1 MAFKFEDVTVTGWIL
16 LAVLLVCAAALWM
29 IARNRQKWT
38 PQMMANAAICMA
50 LSFVLS
56 YIRLFKLPQGGSVT
70 PASLL
75 PIIAFAYYYGS
86 VPGLVVGI
94 AYGFL
99 QMIQDPWIVGA
110 VQAALDYP
118 LAFGCI
124 AFAGVAGDLNR
135 KKGLNELVSW
145 IGGVAMVG
153 LGRFICHVLSGV
165 VFFAEYAE
173 GSGLSP
179 LVYSLSYNSFVFV
192 DLAICL
198 VVVAFPQVRKALA
211 RMTLKTR

>member
-16 LAVLLVCAAALWM
+16 LAVLVVCAAGLIY
-29 IARNRQKWT
+29 IARSKQKWT

-56 YIRLFKLPQGGSVT
+56 YIRLFKMPQGGSIT

-75 PIIAFAYYYGS
+75 PILAFAYYHGS

-124 AFAGVAGDLNR
+124 VRRRHRPAAAQAWLERTGQLAGCCADDRPWPLYLPR
-135 KKGLNELVSW
+135 AQRR
-145 IGGVAMVG
+145 GV
-153 LGRFICHVLSGV
+153 LCRI
-165 VFFAEYAE
+165 
-173 GSGLSP
+173 
-179 LVYSLSYNSFVFV
+179 
-192 DLAICL
+192 
-198 VVVAFPQVRKALA
+198 R
-211 RMTLKTR
+211 

>member
-16 LAVLLVCAAALWM
+16 LVVLVACAAGL
-29 IARNRQKWT
+29 IAISRSRQKWT

-56 YIRLFKLPQGGSVT
+56 YIRLFKMPQGGSIT

-75 PIIAFAYYYGS
+75 PILAFAFYHGS
-86 VPGLVVGI
+86 IPGLVTGI

-110 VQAALDYP
+110 VQAVLDYP

-124 AFAGVAGDLNR
+124 VCAGVIGQMQR
-135 KKGLNELVSW
+135 RHGWNELACWLAAVLTTG
-145 IGGVAMVG
+145 I
-153 LGRFICHVLSGV
+153 GRFICHVLSGV

-173 GSGLSP
+173 GTGMSP
-179 LVYSLSYNSFVFV
+179 MVYSLSYNSFVFV

-198 VVVAFPQVRKALA
+198 LVVAFPQVRKALG
-211 RMTLKTR
+211 RMSVKR

>member
-1 MAFKFEDVTVTGWIL
+1 MAFKFEDVTLTGWIL
-16 LAVLLVCAAALWM
+16 LAVLVACAAALFV
-29 IARNRQKWT
+29 IARNKQKWT
-38 PQMMANAAICMA
+38 PQMLANAAICMA

-75 PIIAFAYYYGS
+75 PILAFAYYHGS
-86 VPGLVVGI
+86 MPGLVAGI

-124 AFAGVAGDLNR
+124 VFAGVIGQLQR
-135 KKGLNELVSW
+135 RHGWNELASW
-145 IGGVAMVG
+145 LASVLTVG
-153 LGRFICHVLSGV
+153 LGRFLCHVLSGV

-173 GSGLSP
+173 GTGMSP

-198 VVVAFPQVRKALA
+198 VVVAFPQIRKALG
-211 RMTLKTR
+211 RMTVKK

>member
-1 MAFKFEDVTVTGWIL
+1 MSFKFEDVTLTGWIL
-16 LAVLLVCAAALWM
+16 LAVLIACGVALLA
-29 IARNRQKWT
+29 IARNKQKWT
-38 PQMMANAAICMA
+38 PQMLANAAICMA

-75 PIIAFAYYYGS
+75 PILAFAYYYGT

-124 AFAGVAGDLNR
+124 AFAGVFGQMQR
-135 KKGLNELVSW
+135 KHGWNELASW
-145 IGGVAMVG
+145 LAAVLAVG

-165 VFFAEYAE
+165 VFFADYA
-173 GSGLSP
+173 SGTGMSP

-211 RMTLKTR
+211 RMSVKK

>member
-1 MAFKFEDVTVTGWIL
+1 MAFKFEDVTLTGWIL
-16 LAVLLVCAAALWM
+16 LAVLVACAVALFA
-29 IARNRQKWT
+29 ISRNKQKWT
-38 PQMMANAAICMA
+38 PQMLANAAICMA

-56 YIRLFKLPQGGSVT
+56 YIRLFKMPQGGSIT

-75 PIIAFAYYYGS
+75 PILAFAYYPGS
-86 VPGLVVGI
+86 VPGLVTGI

-124 AFAGVAGDLNR
+124 VCAGVIGQMQR
-135 KKGLNELVSW
+135 KYGWNELASW
-145 IGGVAMVG
+145 LAAVLTTG

-173 GSGLSP
+173 GSGMSP
-179 LVYSLSYNSFVFV
+179 MVYSLSYNSFVFV

-211 RMTLKTR
+211 RMSVKK

>member
-1 MAFKFEDVTVTGWIL
+1 MAFKFEDVTLTGWIL
-16 LAVLLVCAAALWM
+16 LAVLIAGAVALFS
-29 IARNRQKWT
+29 IARSKQKWT
-38 PQMMANAAICMA
+38 PQMLANAAICMA

-75 PIIAFAYYYGS
+75 PIIAFAYCYGT
-86 VPGLVVGI
+86 VPGLVAGI

-124 AFAGVAGDLNR
+124 AFAGLAGTLQR
-135 KKGLNELVSW
+135 KYGFHELAGW
-145 IGGVAMVG
+145 IGGVAATG

-173 GSGLSP
+173 GSGMSP

-198 VVVAFPQVRKALA
+198 VVVAFPQVRKALN
-211 RMTLKTR
+211 RMAAKH

>member
-1 MAFKFEDVTVTGWIL
+1 MVFKFEDVTLTGWIL
-16 LAVLLVCAAALWM
+16 LAVLIACAVALFA
-29 IARNRQKWT
+29 IARNKQKWT
-38 PQMMANAAICMA
+38 PQMLANAAICMA

-56 YIRLFKLPQGGSVT
+56 YIRLFKMPQGGSIT

-75 PIIAFAYYYGS
+75 PILAFAYYYGS
-86 VPGLVVGI
+86 VPGLVVGF

-124 AFAGVAGDLNR
+124 VFAGIIGELQR
-135 KKGLNELVSW
+135 KHGWNELACWLGS
-145 IGGVAMVG
+145 VAAAG

-179 LVYSLSYNSFVFV
+179 MMYSLSYNSFVFV
-192 DLAICL
+192 DIAICF
-198 VVVAFPQVRKALA
+198 VVVAFPQVRKALG
-211 RMTLKTR
+211 RMTAKTR

>member
-16 LAVLLVCAAALWM
+16 LAVLVAAGIALIM
-29 IARNRQKWT
+29 IARSKQKWT

-56 YIRLFKLPQGGSVT
+56 YIRLFKMPQGGSIT

-75 PIIAFAYYYGS
+75 PILAFAYYYGS
-86 VPGLVVGI
+86 VPGLVAGI

-124 AFAGVAGDLNR
+124 VFAGLIGTLQR
-135 KKGLNELVSW
+135 KHGWNELAGW
-145 IGGVAMVG
+145 LGGVAAAG
-153 LGRFICHVLSGV
+153 FGRFICHVLSGV

-179 LVYSLSYNSFVFV
+179 MAYSLSYNSFVFV
-192 DLAICL
+192 DIAICF
-198 VVVAFPQVRKALA
+198 VVVAFPQVRKALG
-211 RMTLKTR
+211 RMTAKTR

>member
-1 MAFKFEDVTVTGWIL
+1 MVFKFEDVTATGWIL
-16 LAVLLVCAAALWM
+16 LLVLIACAAGL
-29 IARNRQKWT
+29 ITISRSRQKWT

-56 YIRLFKLPQGGSVT
+56 YIRLFKMPQGGSIT

-75 PIIAFAYYYGS
+75 PILAFAYYHGS
-86 VPGLVVGI
+86 VPGMVAGV

-110 VQAALDYP
+110 VQAVLDYP

-124 AFAGVAGDLNR
+124 VCAGLIGQMQR
-135 KKGLNELVSW
+135 KHGWNELVCW
-145 IGGVAMVG
+145 LMAVLTTGT
-153 LGRFICHVLSGV
+153 GRFICHVMSGV

-173 GSGLSP
+173 GSGMSP
-179 LVYSLSYNSFVFV
+179 MVYSLSYNSFVFV

-198 VVVAFPQVRKALA
+198 LVVAFPQVRKALG
-211 RMTLKTR
+211 RMTIKK

>member
-16 LAVLLVCAAALWM
+16 LAVLVAAGIALIM
-29 IARNRQKWT
+29 IARSKQKWT

-192 DLAICL
+192 DLAICM

-211 RMTLKTR
+211 RMNTKH

>member
-1 MAFKFEDVTVTGWIL
+1 MSFKFEDVTLPGWIL
-16 LAVLLVCAAALWM
+16 LAVLIACGVALLA
-29 IARNRQKWT
+29 IARNKQKWT
-38 PQMMANAAICMA
+38 PQMLANAAICMA

-75 PIIAFAYYYGS
+75 PILAFAYYYGT

-124 AFAGVAGDLNR
+124 AFAGVFGQMQR
-135 KKGLNELVSW
+135 KHGWNELASW
-145 IGGVAMVG
+145 LAAVLAVG

-165 VFFAEYAE
+165 VFFADYA
-173 GSGLSP
+173 SGTGMSP

-211 RMTLKTR
+211 RMSVKK

>member
-1 MAFKFEDVTVTGWIL
+1 MAFKFEDVTLTGWIL
-16 LAVLLVCAAALWM
+16 LAVLIACAAALLM
-29 IARNRQKWT
+29 IARSKQKWT
-38 PQMMANAAICMA
+38 PQMLANAAICMA

-75 PIIAFAYYYGS
+75 PILAFAYYYGT

-110 VQAALDYP
+110 VQAVLDYP

-198 VVVAFPQVRKALA
+198 VVVAFPQVRKALG
-211 RMTLKTR
+211 RMNTKH

>member
-1 MAFKFEDVTVTGWIL
+1 MAFKFEDVTATGWIL
-16 LAVLLVCAAALWM
+16 LAVLAACAAGLVY
-29 IARNRQKWT
+29 IARSKQKWT
-38 PQMMANAAICMA
+38 PHMMANAAICMA

-56 YIRLFKLPQGGSVT
+56 YIRLFKMPQGGSIT

-75 PIIAFAYYYGS
+75 PILAFAYYHGC
-86 VPGLVVGI
+86 VPGMVTGI

-110 VQAALDYP
+110 VQAVLDYP

-124 AFAGVAGDLNR
+124 VCAGAIGQLQR
-135 KKGLNELVSW
+135 KYGWNELVCW
-145 IGGVAMVG
+145 LAAVLTTGA
-153 LGRFICHVLSGV
+153 GRFVCHVLSGV

-173 GSGLSP
+173 GSGMSP
-179 LVYSLSYNSFVFV
+179 MVYSLSYNSFVFV

-211 RMTLKTR
+211 HMSVKK